1 MEVNAVC
8 NVSECYV
15 MALRNKSV
23 LEEDMDFV
31 TNLGN
36 DIFFESYNDVINDVI
51 ILGLLYIFSHK
62 LLNFLLVY
70 ESN

>member
-8 NVSECYV
+8 NVSDYYV
-15 MALRNKSV
+15 MELRNKSV

-36 DIFFESYNDVINDVI
+36 DIFFESYNDIKI

-62 LLNFLLVY
+62 LLNFLRVY

>member
-15 MALRNKSV
+15 MELCNKSV

-31 TNLGN
+31 TNLGD
-36 DIFFESYNDVINDVI
+36 DICFESYNDIKS
-51 ILGLLYIFSHK
+51 Y
-62 LLNFLLVY
+62 
-70 ESN
+70 

>member
-31 TNLGN
+31 TNRGD
-36 DIFFESYNDVINDVI
+36 DIFFESYND
-51 ILGLLYIFSHK
+51 IFKSS
-62 LLNFLLVY
+62 Y
-70 ESN
+70 

>member
-15 MALRNKSV
+15 MELRNKSV

-31 TNLGN
+31 TNLGD
-36 DIFFESYNDVINDVI
+36 DIFFESYNDIYHIRIVV
-51 ILGLLYIFSHK
+51 YFFS
-62 LLNFLLVY
+62 
-70 ESN
+70 

>member
-15 MALRNKSV
+15 MELRNKSV

-31 TNLGN
+31 TNLGD
-36 DIFFESYNDVINDVI
+36 DIFFESYNDIKI

-62 LLNFLLVY
+62 LLNFLRVY

>member
-31 TNLGN
+31 TNRGD
-36 DIFFESYNDVINDVI
+36 DIFFESYNDIKI

-62 LLNFLLVY
+62 LLNFLRVY

>member
-8 NVSECYV
+8 NVSDYYV
-15 MALRNKSV
+15 MELRNKSV

-31 TNLGN
+31 TNLGD
-36 DIFFESYNDVINDVI
+36 DIFFESYNDIKI

-62 LLNFLLVY
+62 LLNFLRVY

>member
-15 MALRNKSV
+15 MKLRNKSV

-31 TNLGN
+31 TNLGD
-36 DIFFESYNDVINDVI
+36 DIFFESYNDIKI

-62 LLNFLLVY
+62 LLNFLRVY